1 MRTTPQSIGC
11 DVGGTKLAFAV
22 LDEEGSVIA
31 ELRRPTPEG
40 GKGIVEAIVAVA
52 RDLALAYPSLS
63 RLGVGVPGLVT
74 GEGVLLRAPNLLE
87 AEGLELTALLSAGLS
102 TALPG
107 VASDSAAHPE
117 PGGGSEATQW
127 TVAVANDADCAT
139 AAEWQQGAGRGSS
152 DLLLV
157 TLGTGIGGGIVS
169 AGALWRG
176 AHGFGAE
183 FGHMVV
189 DPSGP
194 ICPCGRRGCWERV
207 ASGSTLGALGR
218 RRVAIGKGR
227 RIGELAGGS
236 FAAVT
241 GEHVV
246 AAAGEGD
253 EDALELLS
261 ELGGQVALGLA
272 NLTAAFDPEV
282 IILGGGVS
290 GAGPLLLG
298 PVHSHFAAL
307 VLGAPRRRLPEI
319 RLARLGASAGAI
331 GAGLLPG
338 LTRSGGVTRSLAGSG
353 ATRS

>member
-1 MRTTPQSIGC
+1 LRPQPQAIGC

-22 LDEEGSVIA
+22 LDEEGSVIT

-40 GKGIVEAIVAVA
+40 GKGIVEAIVTVA
-52 RDLALAYPSLS
+52 RSLSAEYPSLS

-74 GEGVLLRAPNLLE
+74 GEGVLLRAPNLAE

-102 TALPG
+102 ADLSG
-107 VASDSAAHPE
+107 VAGDSAPPTSP
-117 PGGGSEATQW
+117 PGRGATQW

-253 EDALELLS
+253 EDALELLY

-290 GAGPLLLG
+290 GAGALLLG
-298 PVHSHFAAL
+298 PVRSHFAAL
-307 VLGAPRRRLPEI
+307 VLGAPRRRPPEV

-338 LTRSGGVTRSLAGSG
+338 LATSGGVTRSLAGSG
-353 ATRS
+353 ATRP